1 MHLCLDL
8 QFVTR
13 RHRGEG
19 RSESR
24 SQDHRDQRTECG
36 GRPSREDRQPPGN
49 QCGRGETNKQIF
61 RIDINRRIIVRR
73 IYFYFVP
80 SRIGWV
86 ADCLLVSDPHED
98 NANLHVQ
105 TPDWSGE
112 SSLHIMCR
120 ALLLTKGSLPKKKKS
135 GIFGN
140 FPYFGQ
146 TPPPWNQGKSNEKW
160 KKFSLHFST
169 NQPILLSSFKKV
181 GKMTFF

>member
-1 MHLCLDL
+1 MFRSAVCYEEAS
-8 QFVTR
+8 R
-13 RHRGEG
+13 RGEELG
-19 RSESR
+19 SATGSSR
-24 SQDHRDQRTECG
+24 STDRVWW
-36 GRPSREDRQPPGN
+36 PSLT
-49 QCGRGETNKQIF
+49 RGSSTSWQLVWERWDKQTNKQIF
-61 RIDINRRIIVRR
+61 RCDINRRIIVKS

-80 SRIGWV
+80 SLQSIGWV

-98 NANLHVQ
+98 NANLHVP

-146 TPPPWNQGKSNEKW
+146 TPPPWN
-160 KKFSLHFST
+160 
-169 NQPILLSSFKKV
+169 
-181 GKMTFF
+181 